1 MDTPGILSGEK
12 QRQDRGYEFSGVVGW
27 FAERVDRWAETLKN
41 EQKNTGLLN
50 LRCGRVVRRAGWQLG
65 RNIYKISIKTRGYVF
80 FGVVGWFAERVDRWA
95 ET

>member
-50 LRCGRVVRRAGWQLG
+50 LRRGRVVRRAGRQ
-65 RNIYKISIKTRGYVF
+65 V
-80 FGVVGWFAERVDRWA
+80 A
-95 ET
+95 ETLK